1 MHPLVECVPNISE
14 GRDAEKIQRI
24 VAAASTFDGCSVLGV
39 EPDADY
45 NRTVIT
51 IAGSPESV
59 ASAAFALVSMAIAEI
74 DMRSHSGEHP
84 RLGAVDVCPFVPLAD
99 TTMDQCAELA
109 RSLAKRVA
117 EELDVPT
124 FLYGAAAT
132 HPAKSLLSSIRKGEY
147 EGLENRLT
155 NGNSPHDEH
164 TRYPDFGP
172 RDWSEG
178 VARSGGLTFGA
189 REILVAY
196 NVNLNESD
204 AKVARLVGSLVR
216 SSGRLVKKDDGRRMR
231 IPGSLPMVQG
241 MGVPLESHGISQVS
255 MNLRDV
261 NQCPMHVAF
270 EACKSI
276 AMDHGVEVPGSEV
289 VGLVPLS
296 AILTAGQ
303 WYAKDGE
310 TNESALVDAAIRG
323 LGLDNLNAFDPK
335 ERIIEYA
342 LKEGEIE

>member
-1 MHPLVECVPNISE
+1 MQPLVECVPNISE
-14 GRDAEKIQRI
+14 GRDVEKIQRI
-24 VAAASTFDGCSVLGV
+24 VAAASTFEGCSVLGV

-45 NRTVIT
+45 NRTVVT
-51 IAGSPESV
+51 IAGTPESV
-59 ASAAFALVSMAIAEI
+59 TSAAFALVTTAIAEI
-74 DMRSHSGEHP
+74 DMQTHSGEHP
-84 RLGAVDVCPFVPLAD
+84 RLGAVDVCPFVPLKD
-99 TTMDQCAELA
+99 ITMEQCAELA
-109 RSLAKRVA
+109 RSLAQRVA
-117 EELDVPT
+117 DDLKIPT

-132 HPAKSLLSSIRKGEY
+132 HPAKSLLSTIRKGEY
-147 EGLENRLT
+147 EGLEARLS
-155 NGNSPHDEH
+155 GGHSPHDEH

-172 RDWSEG
+172 NEWSEC

-196 NVNLNESD
+196 NVNLSESD

-216 SSGRLVKKDDGRRMR
+216 SSGRLIKQDDGRKMR
-231 IPGSLPMVQG
+231 FPGLLPMVQG

-276 AMDHGVEVPGSEV
+276 AGDHGVNVPGSEV

-296 AILTAGQ
+296 AILIAGQ
-303 WYAKDGE
+303 WYAKEGE
-310 TNESALVDAAIRG
+310 TKESELVDAAIFG
-323 LGLDNLNAFDPK
+323 LGLDNLSPFDPK

-342 LKEGEIE
+342 IKEGGIQ

>member
-1 MHPLVECVPNISE
+1 MQPLVECVPNISE
-14 GRDAEKIQRI
+14 GRDVEKIQRI

-45 NRTVIT
+45 NRTVVT
-51 IAGSPESV
+51 IAGTPESV
-59 ASAAFALVSMAIAEI
+59 TSAAFALVTTAIAEI
-74 DMRSHSGEHP
+74 DMQTHSGEHP
-84 RLGAVDVCPFVPLAD
+84 RLGAVDVCPFVPLKD
-99 TTMDQCAELA
+99 ITMEQCAELA
-109 RSLAKRVA
+109 RSLAQRVA
-117 EELDVPT
+117 DDLKIPT

-132 HPAKSLLSSIRKGEY
+132 HPAKSLLSTIRKGEY
-147 EGLENRLT
+147 EGLEARLS
-155 NGNSPHDEH
+155 GGHSPHDEH

-172 RDWSEG
+172 NEWSER

-196 NVNLNESD
+196 NVNLSESD

-216 SSGRLVKKDDGRRMR
+216 SSGRLIKQDDGRKMR
-231 IPGSLPMVQG
+231 FPGLLPMVQG

-276 AMDHGVEVPGSEV
+276 AGDHGVNVPGSEV
-289 VGLVPLS
+289 VRLVPLS
-296 AILTAGQ
+296 AILIAGQ
-303 WYAKDGE
+303 WYAKEGE
-310 TNESALVDAAIRG
+310 TKESELVDAAIFG
-323 LGLDNLNAFDPK
+323 LGLDNLSPFDPK

-342 LKEGEIE
+342 IKEGGIQ

>member
-1 MHPLVECVPNISE
+1 MQPLVECVPNISE
-14 GRDAEKIQRI
+14 GRDVEKIQRI

-45 NRTVIT
+45 NRTVVT
-51 IAGSPESV
+51 IAGTPESV
-59 ASAAFALVSMAIAEI
+59 TSAAFALVTTAIAEI
-74 DMRSHSGEHP
+74 DMQTHSVEHT
-84 RLGAVDVCPFVPLAD
+84 RLGAVDVCPFVPLKD
-99 TTMDQCAELA
+99 ITMEQCAELA
-109 RSLAKRVA
+109 RSLAQRVA
-117 EELDVPT
+117 DDLKIPT

-132 HPAKSLLSSIRKGEY
+132 HPAKSLLSTIRKGEY
-147 EGLENRLT
+147 EGLEARLS
-155 NGNSPHDEH
+155 GGHSPHDEH

-172 RDWSEG
+172 NEWSER

-196 NVNLNESD
+196 NVNLSESD

-216 SSGRLVKKDDGRRMR
+216 SSGRLIKQDDGRKMR
-231 IPGSLPMVQG
+231 FPGLLPMVQG

-276 AMDHGVEVPGSEV
+276 AGDHGVNVSGSEV

-296 AILTAGQ
+296 AILIAGQ
-303 WYAKDGE
+303 WYAKEGE
-310 TNESALVDAAIRG
+310 TKESELVDAAIFG
-323 LGLDNLNAFDPK
+323 LGLDNLSPFDPK

-342 LKEGEIE
+342 IKEGGIQ

>member
-1 MHPLVECVPNISE
+1 ME
-14 GRDAEKIQRI
+14 
-24 VAAASTFDGCSVLGV
+24 
-39 EPDADY
+39 
-45 NRTVIT
+45 
-51 IAGSPESV
+51 
-59 ASAAFALVSMAIAEI
+59 
-74 DMRSHSGEHP
+74 
-84 RLGAVDVCPFVPLAD
+84 
-99 TTMDQCAELA
+99 QCAELA
-109 RSLAKRVA
+109 RSLAQRVA
-117 EELDVPT
+117 DDLKIPT

-132 HPAKSLLSSIRKGEY
+132 HPAKSLLSTIRKGEY
-147 EGLENRLT
+147 EGLEARLS
-155 NGNSPHDEH
+155 GGHSPHDEH

-172 RDWSEG
+172 NEWSER

-196 NVNLNESD
+196 NVNLSESD

-216 SSGRLVKKDDGRRMR
+216 SSGRLIKQDDGRKMR
-231 IPGSLPMVQG
+231 FPGLLPMVQG

-276 AMDHGVEVPGSEV
+276 AGDHGVNVPGSEV

-296 AILTAGQ
+296 AILIAGQ
-303 WYAKDGE
+303 WYAKEGE
-310 TNESALVDAAIRG
+310 TKESELVDAAIFG
-323 LGLDNLNAFDPK
+323 LGLDKLSPFDPK

-342 LKEGEIE
+342 IKEGGIQ